1 MFELSLEGLEGA
13 VVAAQPPPLLSGSIQ
28 GTWPPG
34 EASLC
39 SAGLCSCYLLT
50 DLVVAQAS
58 GVVFE
63 EQAPHGIG
71 AASEGT

>member
-28 GTWPPG
+28 GTRPPG

-39 SAGLCSCYLLT
+39 SQALLSRALQLLSAHRPGGGSGLWR
-50 DLVVAQAS
+50 
-58 GVVFE
+58 GF
-63 EQAPHGIG
+63 
-71 AASEGT
+71 